1 MRLVK
6 QILICALAALAA
18 GGAQAQSYPTRPV
31 KLVVGFP
38 AGGPADIFGRIFAQ
52 GLSERLGQP
61 VIVENRSGQGGV
73 MGIDSVAKAASDGHT
88 LGFNNQGSVAFAPF
102 ALSNMPYNPQK
113 DLAMIT
119 TVVKVP
125 EVVVVNP
132 SLPVKNLAELVA
144 YAKKNPG
151 KVTFGSAGAGALRTL
166 PASCSRSRRASTS
179 CTCLTKAR
187 RPRSTICSAGRC
199 KWGFSTCP
207 WCSRTSSRESS
218 RRSR

>member
-1 MRLVK
+1 MKLFK
-6 QILICALAALAA
+6 QILVCAAAVLAA
-18 GGAQAQSYPTRPV
+18 GVATAQSYPTRPV

-52 GLSERLGQP
+52 ALGERLGQP

-73 MGIDSVAKAASDGHT
+73 MGIDSVAKAAPDGYM

-132 SLPVKNLAELVA
+132 
-144 YAKKNPG
+144 
-151 KVTFGSAGAGALRTL
+151 
-166 PASCSRSRRASTS
+166 RSR
-179 CTCLTKAR
+179 
-187 RPRSTICSAGRC
+187 
-199 KWGFSTCP
+199 
-207 WCSRTSSRESS
+207 
-218 RRSR
+218 